1 MIIWGGFCESGFYG
15 KEETMTVT
23 KKHILQ
29 WLEASARVMVANQDC
44 LTRLDSE
51 IGDADHG
58 INMSRGFGIV
68 LNQLSDLKGLD
79 IGTILKKTGMALI
92 SSVGGG
98 QRPPLRHLLY
108 EDGCGRRG

>member
-1 MIIWGGFCESGFYG
+1 
-15 KEETMTVT
+15 MTVT
-23 KKHILQ
+23 KKHIVQ
-29 WLEASARVMVANQDC
+29 WLEASAQVMAANQDC
-44 LTRLDSE
+44 LTQLDSE

-68 LNQLSDLKGLD
+68 LNQLPDLTEKD

-98 QRPPLRHLLY
+98 QRPPLRHLFY
-108 EDGCGRRG
+108 ADGCSRRRERGAGQPGAA